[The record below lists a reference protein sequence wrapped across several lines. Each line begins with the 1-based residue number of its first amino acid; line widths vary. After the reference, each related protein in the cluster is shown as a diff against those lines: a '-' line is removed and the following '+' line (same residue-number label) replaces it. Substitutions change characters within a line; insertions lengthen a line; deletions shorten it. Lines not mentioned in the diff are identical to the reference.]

1 MDAERDEV
9 RALKAEI
16 AALQRACDVLP
27 APWENTSRI
36 GYVVL
41 SAPSGLTVR
50 CAPQKGRG
58 ISRQLRVP
66 TLSGP
71 VLKTVVRDAPKC
83 GLELTNVDFF
93 FLTNC
98 GYKR

>member
-41 SAPSGLTVR
+41 SAPSGLSAVLPR
-50 CAPQKGRG
+50 KAEGSPDSCAFR
-58 ISRQLRVP
+58 
-66 TLSGP
+66 LSQ
-71 VLKTVVRDAPKC
+71 AP
-83 GLELTNVDFF
+83 
-93 FLTNC
+93 
-98 GYKR
+98 Y